1 MKKAFYIIV
10 FLFLFVSLSLSF
22 PAREIKKEYVYC
34 MKDGQS
40 KVDTVLQSEYEVL
53 HGMKDG
59 KYISWHDFHKGIK
72 WAEGTFKHNQR
83 YGLWTVWDETGKMRM
98 QRNYKNG
105 FEFERIYPPVPKEGA
120 IPMLMKP
127 QYVLKYNKD
136 ICIDYSPLAERAVYY
151 SKRIWRNAYLS
162 DNQIIQ
168 KSKIEKIIL
177 EHILNGNIEVYKS
190 DDFNKKLEP
199 AESKTAIQPEE
210 QKIIGFRLME
220 DFFFDTDRMI
230 SETRIIGLSVLAIKD
245 SKETVLGCIYYP
257 RIRKYLAKEKVNC
270 ADYPDEI
277 KTLDDV
283 FFFRYFASQ
292 IWKESNVYDRTIEA
306 YCGSDTLMAKNEAVR
321 IERGMLNAEHDI
333 WIGFTKKP
341 N

>member
-1 MKKAFYIIV
+1 MLY
-10 FLFLFVSLSLSF
+10 S
-22 PAREIKKEYVYC
+22 
-34 MKDGQS
+34 Q
-40 KVDTVLQSEYEVL
+40 YEVL
-53 HGMKDG
+53 DGMKDG
-59 KYISWHDFHKGIK
+59 KFISWHDFHKSIK
-72 WAEGTFKHNQR
+72 WAEGTFRHNQR

-98 QRNYKNG
+98 QRNYKNE
-105 FEFERIYPPVPKEGA
+105 FEFERIYSPVPKEGA
-120 IPMLMKP
+120 IPLFMKSK
-127 QYVLKYNKD
+127 YTLKHNSDGY
-136 ICIDYSPLAERAVYY
+136 IDYSPLAERAVYY

-162 DNQIIQ
+162 DNPIIQ
-168 KSKIEKIIL
+168 KGKIETIIL

-190 DDFNKKLEP
+190 DDFNKKLDP

-257 RIRKYLAKEKVNC
+257 QIRKYLAKEKVNC

-277 KTLDDV
+277 KTLEDV
-283 FFFRYFASQ
+283 FFFRYFTAQ
-292 IWKESNVYDRTIEA
+292 IYKESNLNDRKISD
-306 YCGSDTLMAKNEAVR
+306 YCGTDTLMAKNEAAR
-321 IERGMLNAEHDI
+321 IERDMLNAEHDI